1 MIHRFAIYTNG
12 FKYYRL
18 AFTCLI
24 QYLFMYA
31 QKLDFKFEC
40 ESNYNDINV

>member
-1 MIHRFAIYTNG
+1 MNCFIYDNR

-18 AFTCLI
+18 GITCLI